1 MFLNDEPSAEFSYTK
16 CILNSM
22 MYMQASIFAG
32 NCCSQKYSH
41 RVDTKLT
48 WLTNGYWQIL
58 IDINWQIIL
67 IDINLSTIDI
77 FISPNQS
84 MILVIIIII
93 PQALVLYSWLF
104 YNSITRYVLYIVN
117 KQTVSWSASENV
129 TSLHIFKI
137 LLTSVNVIINT
148 RIAPNI
154 WKTPSK
160 RSILRTFFSQLQQP
174 ILCIVYIFR
183 IPNPICL
190 IPNAAASSSSISL
203 IHM

>member
-129 TSLHIFKI
+129 TSLHIFKNSPY
-137 LLTSVNVIINT
+137 L
-148 RIAPNI
+148 
-154 WKTPSK
+154 SK
-160 RSILRTFFSQLQQP
+160 CNNKHKNCPKYLE
-174 ILCIVYIFR
+174 
-183 IPNPICL
+183 NPIKTLHFKNFFLTASATDSVYCL
-190 IPNAAASSSSISL
+190 YISYTEPDNAAASSSSISL